1 MIRDLIPGRDVRLLR
16 AKAAELEADV
26 ADSLRRDAN
35 NTIAY
40 LTADIALI
48 ATLLADHIERT
59 STAVE
64 VNESDT

>member
-1 MIRDLIPGRDVRLLR
+1 MIRDLIPGRAVRLLR

-26 ADSLRRDAN
+26 KDSLRRDPH

-48 ATLLADHIERT
+48 AALLADQIERT
-59 STAVE
+59 STPDE
-64 VNESDT
+64 VDEVQP